1 MSALGRKALGYL
13 GAIATLLAAWWL
25 TALGVNS
32 PALPGPW
39 AALNAFAA
47 EWNAIWPHVMVSAFR
62 VLAAMAIG
70 TLLAVPLGL
79 ALGRSPR
86 ADALAAPLIF
96 LTYPIP
102 KVVFLPVL
110 LVLMGLGS
118 LPKIALIALIVFF
131 QILVTARDASKAV
144 PEGSV
149 LSVRSLGAS
158 RLDVYRHVI
167 VPASLPEVFTALRI
181 GTGTAIAVLFLAET
195 IAGTDGIGFYIGDAW
210 GRIDYPAMFA
220 GIIGMGLLGVVLYE
234 ALDALEAATTRW
246 RRTARF

>member
-1 MSALGRKALGYL
+1 MSRLVRKALGYV
-13 GAIATLLAAWWL
+13 GAIAALLAAWWL
-25 TALGVNS
+25 VALAVGS

-39 AALNAFAA
+39 IAFATFFA
-47 EWNAIWPHVMVSAFR
+47 EWPTIWPQILISAGR

-79 ALGRSPR
+79 MIGRSPR
-86 ADALAAPLIF
+86 ADALAAPVIF

-110 LVLMGLGS
+110 LVLFGLGN
-118 LPKIALIALIVFF
+118 LPKVALIALIVFF
-131 QILVTARDASKAV
+131 QILVTARDAAKAV

-158 RLDVYRHVI
+158 RFDIYRHVI
-167 VPASLPEVFTALRI
+167 VPASLPDIFTALRI

-195 IAGTDGIGFYIGDAW
+195 IAGTNGIGYFIGDAW

-220 GIIGMGLLGVVLYE
+220 GIIGMALLGVVLYE
-234 ALDALEAATTRW
+234 ALDALEVSMTRW
-246 RRTARF
+246 RRSAR